1 MGAMKVAGP
10 ALASQLGNANLDHME
25 RSETALYEDDF
36 YAWTQQQAAVLRG
49 LPATSNQLDAE
60 LVAEE
65 IEDLGRSEVRTA
77 QSLCEHII
85 EHFLKLEYSGL
96 TEPADHWRDEIV
108 EWRLQLDKTLT
119 RSIIAKLDL
128 PDRYRAAL
136 RLLRRQERT
145 IPGLI
150 ARLPPECPYSLDQI
164 IGAGDED
171 WFPAPR

>member
-1 MGAMKVAGP
+1 MDP
-10 ALASQLGNANLDHME
+10 IID
-25 RSETALYEDDF
+25 TLYDDDF

-65 IEDLGRSEVRTA
+65 IEDLGRSEVRAA

-136 RLLRRQERT
+136 RLARRLERT
-145 IPGLI
+145 VPGLTS
-150 ARLPPECPYSLDQI
+150 RVPRECPYSLDQI

-171 WFPAPR
+171 WFPAQQ